1 MNINSNSVAP
11 QKWLQQLEM
20 WCSHKLKLMEF
31 PLSSPYCFNFAK
43 WPSYFNN
50 LDHYYL
56 GKNIYFKTEDPT
68 QLRDPLQ
75 ISYGKVWVGKQSVT
89 WLMFIYREHLSR
101 VVTISYTTR
110 IGVQIRYALRIL
122 SKMPPSSCRENFPDR
137 EFSLP
142 KHQNFGYAPLEIK
155 RRFEWKSNKKVIHK
169 IDFCIPTSAA
179 VVVKNDYSS
188 VKGSIITVL
197 GPCYEPRSMCTSR
210 LVCRRRH
217 RCYSACCTGKTAW
230 LRWQSLGSRHVSPT
244 TLLCIKTWGK
254 QISWMMLK
262 ILIRTDT
269 RGVKIK

>member
-1 MNINSNSVAP
+1 MYIETIGAFSKKLNFFAWMSFKCFNLGLILKVHMFANISRW
-11 QKWLQQLEM
+11 KTTWELFCRWLGATDQGELEM

-122 SKMPPSSCRENFPDR
+122 SEIPP
-137 EFSLP
+137 
-142 KHQNFGYAPLEIK
+142 K
-155 RRFEWKSNKKVIHK
+155 
-169 IDFCIPTSAA
+169 
-179 VVVKNDYSS
+179 
-188 VKGSIITVL
+188 
-197 GPCYEPRSMCTSR
+197 
-210 LVCRRRH
+210 
-217 RCYSACCTGKTAW
+217 
-230 LRWQSLGSRHVSPT
+230 
-244 TLLCIKTWGK
+244 
-254 QISWMMLK
+254 
-262 ILIRTDT
+262 
-269 RGVKIK
+269 

>member
-110 IGVQIRYALRIL
+110 IGVQIRCALRTL
-122 SKMPPSSCRENFPDR
+122 SEIQGRLFPIQGTQFTQTSKLWLR
-137 EFSLP
+137 ST
-142 KHQNFGYAPLEIK
+142 
-155 RRFEWKSNKKVIHK
+155 RNKKTIWMK
-169 IDFCIPTSAA
+169 I
-179 VVVKNDYSS
+179 
-188 VKGSIITVL
+188 
-197 GPCYEPRSMCTSR
+197 
-210 LVCRRRH
+210 
-217 RCYSACCTGKTAW
+217 
-230 LRWQSLGSRHVSPT
+230 Q
-244 TLLCIKTWGK
+244 
-254 QISWMMLK
+254 
-262 ILIRTDT
+262 
-269 RGVKIK
+269 